1 MLKQRIKNLQIL
13 SARQI
18 LAEFNQWTK
27 KIPGYFS
34 NIDKI
39 IDETFKGKTSNIFW
53 QNFGVQ
59 VKFFEA
65 SCLKFSLLTSQ
76 LKLGSLNE
84 AFVAVEHE

>member
-1 MLKQRIKNLQIL
+1 MD
-13 SARQI
+13 
-18 LAEFNQWTK
+18 K

-59 VKFFEA
+59 VKIFEA

-84 AFVAVEHE
+84 AFVADTSYAFVEI